1 MPESCHKG
9 LNSRYIRVGAK
20 ESLKKTGLYC
30 FTCDIYY
37 SPNLEKQYTVMQKQY
52 TVQRS
57 PNHPSSH
64 QTELRRKPWAGIEPA
79 TFALPRRTLW
89 PG

>member
-1 MPESCHKG
+1 MFIPLDAQSCHKG

-37 SPNLEKQYTVMQKQY
+37 SPNLEKQYTVMQNQY

-64 QTELRRKPWAGIEPA
+64 NNRAQKK
-79 TFALPRRTLW
+79 AL
-89 PG
+89 GGN